1 MLRLAA
7 RRSAPATALEQQLS
21 GSNANDRNGQAAV
34 TAEPLKMSAP
44 IELPRWIDLV
54 VLPAFNLMLALL
66 VSGLVVLLVG
76 QDPGQVLALLIKGAF
91 GSRAGVSYT
100 LYYAT
105 TFVFTGL
112 AVAVAFH
119 GGLFNIGGEGQAMMG
134 GLGAGLLALA
144 FAAQWPA
151 WLMLPAMVLVAMAFG
166 LAWAAVP
173 AALQAYRGSHVVI
186 TTIMFN
192 FIASALLAYLLVDV
206 IKEPG
211 NMSLE
216 SRAFGPSA
224 QMPGLHTALGW
235 LGVDWPRTP
244 LNLSVLLAVLASVG
258 VYLALWRSQ
267 PGYALRAVGFAPE
280 AARYGGIA
288 PQRQIMLSMML
299 SGALA
304 GLVGI
309 NEIAGVHNRLLPDFV
324 AGAGFAGIAVSLI
337 GRNHP
342 VGIVLAS
349 LLFGALYQGGA
360 ELAFEIP
367 GFSRDMVFTLQGL
380 IVLFAGAMA
389 QVAAPTF
396 GRLYAAWRRRLPVQ
410 PAHG

>member
-1 MLRLAA
+1 
-7 RRSAPATALEQQLS
+7 
-21 GSNANDRNGQAAV
+21 
-34 TAEPLKMSAP
+34 MSQP
-44 IELPRWIDLV
+44 TDLPRWIDLV
-54 VLPAFNLMLALL
+54 VLPAFNLALALL

-91 GSRAGVSYT
+91 GSRAGLSYT

-112 AVAVAFH
+112 AVSVAFH

-134 GLGAGLLALA
+134 GLGAGLVALA

-151 WLMLPAMVLVAMAFG
+151 WLLLPVMVIAAMLFG
-166 LAWAAVP
+166 LTWAAVP
-173 AALQAYRGSHVVI
+173 AALQAYRGSHIVI

-192 FIASALLAYLLVDV
+192 FIASAVMGYLLVDV
-206 IKEPG
+206 LKEAG
-211 NMSLE
+211 NMSPE
-216 SRAFGPSA
+216 SRPFGPA
-224 QMPGLHTALGW
+224 AMVPGVHTALGW
-235 LGVDWPRTP
+235 LGIDWPRTP
-244 LNLSVLLAVLASVG
+244 LNLSVLLALLACVG
-258 VYLALWRSQ
+258 VYFALWRSQ

-342 VGIVLAS
+342 VGIVLAA

-360 ELAFEIP
+360 ELSFEIP
-367 GFSRDMVFTLQGL
+367 GFSREMVFTLQGL

-389 QVAAPTF
+389 QVAAPMLA
-396 GRLYAAWRRRLPVQ
+396 RLYRAARAPAKAE